1 MKKNERE
8 SAGLSERIDE
18 GDEPQGKS
26 VTGILLGILGLFML
40 VMVLQL
46 QQRC

>member
-1 MKKNERE
+1 MRKNERE
-8 SAGLSERIDE
+8 SAGVPERVDD

-26 VTGILLGILGLFML
+26 VTGILLGILALFML

-46 QQRC
+46 LQRC